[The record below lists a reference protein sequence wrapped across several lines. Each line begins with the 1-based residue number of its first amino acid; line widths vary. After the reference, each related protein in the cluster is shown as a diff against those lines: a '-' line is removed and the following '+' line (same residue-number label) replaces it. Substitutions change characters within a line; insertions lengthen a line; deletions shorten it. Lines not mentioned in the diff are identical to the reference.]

1 MQIMWVVLF
10 VTLLAGTSA
19 SAKEEPGQVVF
30 RADYENRQVTSGV
43 KGLAADS
50 PKATDALNVD
60 CALARTGKCSLV
72 TRVRMRDDYV
82 SAGAHRAETST
93 SRIPE
98 TLYGPG
104 EKFRYRFSLALDPS
118 WSVDSRDSIDSVWQ
132 FKRFESQPDMFVAVK
147 GNTIVWRIADLKQI
161 TLIDGLPL
169 GEWLDFEFVIRWSDT
184 GDGTAE
190 LTMRRGATTQT
201 FRHDGRN
208 LRDARPDG
216 GYVKWGLYK
225 PGQLGRK
232 NAFLPRIVHHDDI
245 EIVRL
250 P

>member
-1 MQIMWVVLF
+1 MRNKWMVLF
-10 VTLLAGTSA
+10 LALLACASA
-19 SAKEEPGQVVF
+19 VAKEEQGQVVF
-30 RADYENRQVTSGV
+30 RVDYENRQITSGV
-43 KGLAADS
+43 KDLAADG
-50 PKATDALNVD
+50 PKAADALNVD
-60 CALARTGKCSLV
+60 CAFARTGKCSLV

-82 SAGAHRAETST
+82 SAGAHRSETST
-93 SRIPE
+93 SRIRE
-98 TLYGPG
+98 SLYGPG

-118 WSVDSRDSIDSVWQ
+118 WRVDSRDSIESVWQ

-147 GNTIVWRIADLKQI
+147 GNTLVWRIADLKQI
-161 TLIDGLPL
+161 TLLSELPL
-169 GEWLDFEFVIRWSDT
+169 GEWLDFEFVVRWSDT
-184 GDGTAE
+184 DDGTAE
-190 LTMRRGATTQT
+190 LTLKRGATTQS

-208 LRDARPDG
+208 LRDGRPDG

-232 NAFLPRIVHHDDI
+232 TAFSPRIIHHDDI